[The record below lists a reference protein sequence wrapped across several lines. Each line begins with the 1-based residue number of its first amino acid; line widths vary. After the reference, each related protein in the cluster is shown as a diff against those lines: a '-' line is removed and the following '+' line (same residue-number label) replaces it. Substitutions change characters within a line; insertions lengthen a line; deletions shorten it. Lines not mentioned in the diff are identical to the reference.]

1 MSSSYLL
8 HVLMVKGCAEWSLVL
23 LLFLLKTKQ
32 LVNMAVARK
41 DLWIRMVHDFEKS
54 DQFPFTPVVTRRT
67 PVINLLD
74 TLYDEVIEQ
83 RKNEEQVFSSTNSV
97 L

>member
-1 MSSSYLL
+1 
-8 HVLMVKGCAEWSLVL
+8 MVKGCAEWSLVL
-23 LLFLLKTKQ
+23 LLLLLKTKQ

-41 DLWIRMVHDFEKS
+41 DLWRKMVSDFENS
-54 DQFPFTPVVTRRT
+54 NQFLSLFAITTSTPI
-67 PVINLLD
+67 INLLD
-74 TLYDEVIEQ
+74 TLHDEVLEQ

>member
-1 MSSSYLL
+1 
-8 HVLMVKGCAEWSLVL
+8 MVTGCAEWSLVL
-23 LLFLLKTKQ
+23 LLLLLKTKQ

-41 DLWIRMVHDFEKS
+41 DLWRKMVSDFENS
-54 DQFPFTPVVTRRT
+54 NQFLSLFALTPST
-67 PVINLLD
+67 PIINLLD
-74 TLYDEVIEQ
+74 TLHDEVLEQ